1 MKASEAIIKNIAS
14 YLPERVL
21 TNFDLEKMVDTSD
34 EWIMT
39 RTGIKER
46 RIASEG
52 EFSSTMGIRAAQTLL
67 EKERLNPE
75 EIDLIIVCT
84 MSPDYISPST
94 AALIQHGIGAKRA
107 AAFDIQAACTGFVY
121 GLSIAKAFITSG
133 MYETILLVASEK
145 NSAFV
150 DYTDRNTCV
159 LFGDGA
165 GAALITSKGP
175 GLKIQDVVIGA
186 DGDKADLISI
196 QAGGSRNP
204 ASLQTVEKKQH
215 FLTMKG
221 PEVFKQAVLRM
232 EESMLACLKRTQTEI
247 TDISWLIPHQA
258 NLRIIDA
265 LTKRI
270 DIPSDRVVITLDKYA
285 NTSASTIPIALDR
298 LLLENKLHVGDNLLI
313 TAVGAGLTWG
323 SALLKVVE

>member
-1 MKASEAIIKNIAS
+1 MKVPEAIIKNIAS
-14 YLPERVL
+14 YLPEKVM
-21 TNFDLEKMVDTSD
+21 TNFDLEKMIDTSD

-39 RTGIKER
+39 RTGIRER
-46 RIASEG
+46 RIAAED
-52 EFSSTMGIRAAQTLL
+52 EFPSTMGIRAAKALL
-67 EKERLNPE
+67 EKEQLNPE
-75 EIDLIIVCT
+75 EIDLIIVST

-107 AAFDIQAACTGFVY
+107 AAFDISAACTGFVY

-133 MYETILLVASEK
+133 AYKTILLIATEK

-150 DYTDRNTCV
+150 DYTDRKTCV

-175 GLKIQDVVIGA
+175 GLKIEDVVLGA
-186 DGDKADLISI
+186 DGEKSDLITI
-196 QAGGSRNP
+196 EAGGSRNP
-204 ASLQTVEKKQH
+204 SSLQTVEKKQH
-215 FLTMKG
+215 YLQMKG

-232 EESMLACLKRTQTEI
+232 EESSLACLKRTQTTIE
-247 TDISWLIPHQA
+247 DISWLIPHQA

-265 LTKRI
+265 LAKRFN
-270 DIPSDRVVITLDKYA
+270 IPSDRVVITLDTFA
-285 NTSASTIPIALDR
+285 NTSASTIPIALD
-298 LLLENKLHVGDNLLI
+298 LLISGNKLQPGNNLLI

-323 SALLKVVE
+323 SALLKVIE